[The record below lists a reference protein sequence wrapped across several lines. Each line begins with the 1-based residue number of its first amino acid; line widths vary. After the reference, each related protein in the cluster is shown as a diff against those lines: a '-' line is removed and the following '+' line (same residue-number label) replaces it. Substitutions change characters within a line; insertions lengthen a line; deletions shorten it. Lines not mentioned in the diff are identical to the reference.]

1 MHSWQQRDKQII
13 VFCGGKNW
21 DHHYYHAH
29 FYFSS
34 KFCTFFLWCSFSKHM
49 ESILI
54 FLLLSNIY
62 HFFISW
68 QYVWVHFMICIL
80 RLMFNLNIFCK
91 NCKKKKISILFL
103 IILFFFSSLFFKK
116 CYMLYFSPHILLIF
130 TDNVVC

>member
-13 VFCGGKNW
+13 VFCGGKTEIIIITMLI
-21 DHHYYHAH
+21 

-54 FLLLSNIY
+54 FFLLSNIK

-68 QYVWVHFMICIL
+68 QYVWVQFMICIL

-91 NCKKKKISILFL
+91 NCIKKISILFL
-103 IILFFFSSLFFKK
+103 IILFFFSSFFSKNVT
-116 CYMLYFSPHILLIF
+116 YYIFSHILLIF
-130 TDNVVC
+130 TDNIVC

>member
-13 VFCGGKNW
+13 VFCGEKTEIIIITMLI
-21 DHHYYHAH
+21 

-54 FLLLSNIY
+54 FFLLSNIK

-80 RLMFNLNIFCK
+80 RLMCNLNIFCK
-91 NCKKKKISILFL
+91 NCKKKNFY
-103 IILFFFSSLFFKK
+103 IIFNNSLFFLLFFKK
-116 CYMLYFSPHILLIF
+116 CYILYFFPYF
-130 TDNVVC
+130 TYFYR